1 MQALYTYNI
10 DEDKIAFSFLPPE
23 AISKIEGLPL
33 EAIIGFCISEDGQT
47 MPTNKT
53 FRSHRPFKDL
63 MHRTISSSAPQTRKM
78 QAAVEEGVKIKGG
91 KEFYIYVIDRRCEG
105 CSMWEA
111 PPYVICDHP
120 PSSDDRNPNIIGS
133 FRVNNKVIVADS
145 YQSREQHSQTNS
157 IFQHREPMGSQ
168 HHLLYVDEFRDGD
181 FFVKGGFF
189 QLLPEIS
196 EALIEAFCAGLQHSV
211 EAEVVM
217 SVKAGLLA
225 RSRRSLGYSQDTRTD
240 GDQEIVG
247 KPETENVDANST
259 TDSSGAGIRAGVQQQ
274 SEAEAESTSAS
285 QSQLSKSDAPWHHT
299 KELDQAECTRLVD
312 AHPDGTFVISH
323 RLNKK
328 TGAAEHAMCLKY
340 NGKATFYKIAK
351 AADGVYE
358 VTGKRYGLNAKT
370 IDELVEAL
378 SQDALPAGWPIKL
391 GNGINKSG
399 AIVSRTGGAPAPPPV
414 VEADDSQEW
423 PSSAAAV
430 ADPAKKPGFHIVPV
444 EPELFMSFRQLL
456 APAACSEATD
466 PDHPSEYCS
475 KCMDY
480 ADALRVAVET
490 LEEMPMYT
498 CYVER
503 FGQCLTFLSNAD
515 FEEMGFFPMAGIIGV
530 LNSHPEHKTSFGAI
544 GKSGSETNPS
554 FTEVMHHAIAA
565 AGTPD
570 RHIAAGAPKNGDEE
584 GWVYI
589 IDPRTPTPEG
599 SVPPS
604 DILGSFKVDCETQ
617 TVVKESYR
625 PNENYQLLSGQ
636 GHGLC
641 QLPGNYYTAII
652 QAIKACTGGAVV
664 VALADGS
671 YLHG

>member
-1 MQALYTYNI
+1 LLPLLAAATMQALYTYKY
-10 DEDKIAFSFLPPE
+10 DEGKIAFSFLPPE
-23 AISKIEGLPL
+23 VTKIEGLPL

-78 QAAVEEGVKIKGG
+78 QAAVAEGVKIKGG

-145 YQSREQHSQTNS
+145 YQSREQH
-157 IFQHREPMGSQ
+157 REPMGSQ

-189 QLLPEIS
+189 QLLPEIF

-211 EAEVVM
+211 EAG
-217 SVKAGLLA
+217 GLLA
-225 RSRRSLGYSQDTRTD
+225 RSRRSLLGYSQDTRTD

-247 KPETENVDANST
+247 KPEPENVDANST
-259 TDSSGAGIRAGVQQQ
+259 TDSSGAGISAGVQQQ

-285 QSQLSKSDAPWHHT
+285 QSQLSKSEHHT
-299 KELDQAECTRLVD
+299 KE
-312 AHPDGTFVISH
+312 
-323 RLNKK
+323 
-328 TGAAEHAMCLKY
+328 
-340 NGKATFYKIAK
+340 
-351 AADGVYE
+351 
-358 VTGKRYGLNAKT
+358 
-370 IDELVEAL
+370 
-378 SQDALPAGWPIKL
+378 
-391 GNGINKSG
+391 
-399 AIVSRTGGAPAPPPV
+399 
-414 VEADDSQEW
+414 
-423 PSSAAAV
+423 SSAAAL

-444 EPELFMSFRQLL
+444 EPKLFMSFRQLL

-490 LEEMPMYT
+490 LEEMPVYT

-544 GKSGSETNPS
+544 EKTGSEPNPS

-565 AGTPD
+565 AGTLHPD
-570 RHIAAGAPKNGDEE
+570 SHIAAGAPKNGDIE
-584 GWVYI
+584 GWVYL
-589 IDPRTPTPEG
+589 IDPRTPTTEG

-625 PNENYQLLSGQ
+625 PNETYQLLSGQ

-641 QLPGNYYTAII
+641 QLPGKYYTAII

-664 VALADGS
+664 FALADGS
-671 YLHG
+671 EVSQPPSL